1 MPAEVERDVSAEP
14 SDASS
19 SRVSQEADGGT
30 AQSTSEQW
38 PPAQSSSEPT
48 ASPTDVAA
56 EQTILLQQPAQDRP
70 VQEAPS
76 RAASA
81 VARGEPKYQP
91 LTPDELA
98 ARLALNSS
106 GLVEEIHALTLRQVQ
121 QEDAR
126 ETRLDAKAGGLLGT
140 AGLSLTV
147 AFTFGGLLLQH
158 PDYLLPLG
166 PTLARVVLIAYVV
179 ALAAGLAAVIAA
191 VWALFVNDDYESVS
205 EDNVFNE
212 AILDKID
219 RSAKDKEDGQRLY
232 RRYVTVKH
240 WAIYRAHFAIH
251 QKKANKIRWGQ
262 GFFLSFL
269 GILLLTGAL
278 LTYAA
283 FEQYREVETPKA
295 AAPAIDL

>member
-14 SDASS
+14 SDASTS
-19 SRVSQEADGGT
+19 QVSQEADGGT
-30 AQSTSEQW
+30 EQSTSEPW
-38 PPAQSSSEPT
+38 PPALSSSEPT
-48 ASPTDVAA
+48 ASPMDVAA
-56 EQTILLQQPAQDRP
+56 EQTILFEQPAQDRP
-70 VQEAPS
+70 FQDAPS

-98 ARLALNSS
+98 ERLALNSS

-212 AILDKID
+212 GILDKID

-283 FEQYREVETPKA
+283 FEQYRGVETPKA
-295 AAPAIDL
+295 TAPAIDL